1 MAPAPDDGTT
11 VLAGVIP
18 LLTVQPH
25 VLDEND
31 SKA

>member
-1 MAPAPDDGTT
+1 MAPTPDDGTT
-11 VLAGVIP
+11 VSAGAIP
-18 LLTVQPH
+18 PPTVQPH